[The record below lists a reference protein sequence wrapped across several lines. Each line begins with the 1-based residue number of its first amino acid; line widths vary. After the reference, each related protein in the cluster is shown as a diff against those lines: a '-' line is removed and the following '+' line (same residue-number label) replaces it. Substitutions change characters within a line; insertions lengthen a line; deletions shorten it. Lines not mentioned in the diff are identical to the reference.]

1 LNGSYS
7 FLALLA
13 SSALTLVACAKPEP
27 TASATT
33 RVAPAPQAQPAQS
46 AQQAATR
53 PPEQPAQAAQ
63 QQQQAANEQP
73 AAPQPAQPQDPALA
87 GIPSAFDNNG
97 ARRTCAQL
105 PARAGYDCVETP
117 NGPTQVISRSAAA
130 NVDPCATATC
140 MPNTRCVADSVTIG
154 GSEHRLPRCVATGDV
169 QNAPPSRNPC
179 ASHLCPLGYH
189 CTAPADRPACVPD
202 SAGW

>member
-1 LNGSYS
+1 MNGSCS

-13 SSALTLVACAKPEP
+13 SSALTLAACAKPEP

-33 RVAPAPQAQPAQS
+33 RVAPAPQAQPAPS

-53 PPEQPAQAAQ
+53 PPAQPAQPAQ
-63 QQQQAANEQP
+63 QQPATEQP

>member
-1 LNGSYS
+1 M
-7 FLALLA
+7 
-13 SSALTLVACAKPEP
+13 
-27 TASATT
+27 
-33 RVAPAPQAQPAQS
+33 
-46 AQQAATR
+46 
-53 PPEQPAQAAQ
+53 
-63 QQQQAANEQP
+63 
-73 AAPQPAQPQDPALA
+73 A

-130 NVDPCATATC
+130 DVDPCATATC
-140 MPNTRCVADSVTIG
+140 MPNTRCVAESVTVG
-154 GSEHRLPRCVATGDV
+154 GSEHRLPRCVATGNV

-179 ASHLCPLGYH
+179 AAFLCPLGYH